1 MHCNLVHSNA
11 SSLLTLHAFQ
21 VHGRVML
28 DPETFNKL
36 VPYNDYIVVPHVRP
50 LNKDKLTDEQ
60 VMTVSTLLFGFSLG
74 DKIWGKPD
82 SLDCYVLQG
91 LNKRIGSFA
100 VSQVSEV
107 FWNEQIF
114 ESLVLDKDQRDLVH
128 DLVQAHDSN
137 EQEQAFDDIVR
148 DKGKGLI
155 GLLTGPPGVGKTL
168 TAEAVAEVTR
178 RPLYMISSGELGAEP
193 EAVHDKLK
201 AVLEIAELWDAVLL
215 LDEADVFLAER
226 NDTDLSRNAIT
237 SIFLRELEYYQGILI
252 LTTNRMKTFD
262 SAFESRIHFCLE
274 YPDLDHAARETV
286 WKSFIAK
293 AKLNPKV
300 KIDLEENTVRQLA
313 ELTLNGRQIKNIMS
327 VSQAVAIK
335 RNEILREDNI
345 RKTIKLTQNFDKTKQ
360 HLLEQR
366 HLATTEKKSL

>member
-1 MHCNLVHSNA
+1 
-11 SSLLTLHAFQ
+11 
-21 VHGRVML
+21 ML
-28 DPETFNKL
+28 DPEIFDKL
-36 VPYNDYIVVPHVRP
+36 VPYNDYIIVPRVRP
-50 LNKDKLTDEQ
+50 LNKDNLTDEQ
-60 VMTVSTLLFGFSLG
+60 IMTVSTLLFGFSLG

-82 SLDCYVLQG
+82 SLDWYVLQG

-100 VSQVSEV
+100 VSQVSDV
-107 FWNEQIF
+107 VWNEQIF

-300 KIDLEENTVRQLA
+300 KVDLDENTTRQLA

-360 HLLEQR
+360 HLMEQR
-366 HLATTEKKSL
+366 HLATSGENSV

>member
-1 MHCNLVHSNA
+1 MV
-11 SSLLTLHAFQ
+11 
-21 VHGRVML
+21 
-28 DPETFNKL
+28 DPEIFDKL
-36 VPYNDYIVVPHVRP
+36 VPFNEDIVVPVVRP
-50 LNKDKLTDEQ
+50 LNEHKLTDEQ

-74 DKIWGKPD
+74 DKTWGKP
-82 SLDCYVLQG
+82 SSFCSYLLQG
-91 LNKRIGSFA
+91 LNESTGSFA
-100 VSQVSEV
+100 VSQISDVV
-107 FWNEQIF
+107 WDEQIF
-114 ESLVLDKDQRDLVH
+114 KSLVLDGDQRDLVH

-137 EQEQAFDDIVR
+137 ENEQAFDDIVR

-193 EAVHDKLK
+193 EAVHEKLK

-286 WKSFIAK
+286 WKSFISK
-293 AKLNPKV
+293 AKLNTKV
-300 KIDLEENTVRQLA
+300 TIELDEETIRQLA
-313 ELTLNGRQIKNIMS
+313 ELELNGRQIKNIMS
-327 VSQAVAIK
+327 VSQAVAMK
-335 RNEILREDNI
+335 RNETLGEDSI
-345 RKTIKLTQNFDKTKQ
+345 RKTIRLTQNFDKTKQ
-360 HLLEQR
+360 HLK
-366 HLATTEKKSL
+366 EKRDL